1 MMVLD
6 ATAIADDEAAV
17 AYDKQYL
24 AITVLFLSGIL
35 KNMGPGIAKFLD
47 SGYVIIQAKCVSN
60 P

>member
-6 ATAIADDEAAV
+6 ATAIADDEAVV

-24 AITVLFLSGIL
+24 A
-35 KNMGPGIAKFLD
+35 PGIAKFLD